1 MLTTVYLKLTLY
13 AIFKLFN
20 VLNSILRLSNRN
32 LSGIQKLPEVS
43 DDIKK
48 EAATILSSRNTKMR
62 GRKAQ
67 RKDDTSSSSSSS
79 DSSEK

>member
-1 MLTTVYLKLTLY
+1 MQLQ
-13 AIFKLFN
+13 AFN

-48 EAATILSSRNTKMR
+48 EAATILGLRNTKMR